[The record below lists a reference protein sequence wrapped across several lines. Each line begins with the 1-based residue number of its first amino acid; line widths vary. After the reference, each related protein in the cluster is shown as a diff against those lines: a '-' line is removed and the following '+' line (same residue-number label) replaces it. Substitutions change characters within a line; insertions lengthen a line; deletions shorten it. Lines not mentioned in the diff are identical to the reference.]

1 MNNPLV
7 TVYVTNYNYADYLE
21 RCIESIFA
29 QTYDNF
35 ELLVFDDGSTDE
47 SIEILSSLEKN
58 YGFDL
63 FLNSN
68 IGLNRTAN
76 LALKK
81 AKGKYIVRLDADDTF
96 LKHAIGSLVHLMES
110 KGLDL
115 CSGDYNTIG
124 VKEEFLQEIR
134 RSQNINQRGL
144 RDEPT
149 HGACTMVRVSSLKNA
164 GGYYDNV
171 RCQDGYDL
179 WLKLGLHGKY
189 YHLSEPLFNYR
200 IHSFSLSSNV
210 NKILDCRYKIKKRYF
225 DENCS
230 ENCKVYDLII
240 PINKNVLNS
249 HIRKKIAVLLKSL
262 EQIKYIRKVRLIA
275 SKRDAFS
282 LKEIKAN
289 FSIDVLNRP
298 DDSYRV
304 KLFDLLTDVIG
315 KEEIGGDYILVL
327 DPKTKYDF
335 ERLVYEAIYTR
346 EIFDLSGLVTV
357 RKDTR
362 TFYEYGI
369 NGLLPRNFR
378 AKIHWEGDELY
389 SAESGIYAFSRNRL
403 FDGDSD
409 NYLGSRVGKVMVES
423 F

>member
-35 ELLVFDDGSTDE
+35 ELLVFDDGSSDE
-47 SIEILSSLEKN
+47 SIEILRSLEKN
-58 YGFDL
+58 YGFDV

-68 IGLNRTAN
+68 IGLNSTAN

-110 KGLDL
+110 KALDL

-124 VKEEFLQEIR
+124 VRDEFLQEIR
-134 RSQNINQRGL
+134 RSQNINQRSL

-149 HGACTMVRVSSLKNA
+149 HGACTMVRVSSLKKA
-164 GGYYDNV
+164 GGYYNGI

-210 NKILDCRYKIKKRYF
+210 SRILDCRYKIKKRYF

-240 PINKNVLNS
+240 PIHKNVLNS
-249 HIRKKIAVLLKSL
+249 QFRKKITVLLKSL
-262 EQIKYIRKVRLIA
+262 DQIKHIRKIRLIA
-275 SKRDAFS
+275 SKKDAVY

-289 FSIDVLNRP
+289 FSIDVLIRP

-304 KLFDLLTDVIG
+304 KLFDLLADVVG
-315 KEEIGGDYILVL
+315 EREIVGDYILVL

-335 ERLVYEAIYTR
+335 ERLVCEAIYTR
-346 EIFDLSGLVTV
+346 EIFDLSGLITV

-362 TFYEYGI
+362 KFYEYGA
-369 NGLLPRNFR
+369 NGMMPRNFR

-389 SAESGIYAFSRNRL
+389 SAESGIYAFSGDRL
-403 FDGDSD
+403 FDGNSD
-409 NYLGSRVGKVMVES
+409 NYLGGRVGKVMVES